1 MRVCSESEAESLIFP
16 PHHWVFKFYPAR
28 QCQGSLDMLN
38 LLRNTALWSNKYLF
52 VKVFGTLRI
61 LQMMINLKIWVK
73 FRKLVKASLQT
84 QVLSLG

>member
-1 MRVCSESEAESLIFP
+1 MRMCSESEAESLIFP

-28 QCQGSLDMLN
+28 QRQGSLDMLN
-38 LLRNTALWSNKYLF
+38 LLRNTPLWSNKYLF